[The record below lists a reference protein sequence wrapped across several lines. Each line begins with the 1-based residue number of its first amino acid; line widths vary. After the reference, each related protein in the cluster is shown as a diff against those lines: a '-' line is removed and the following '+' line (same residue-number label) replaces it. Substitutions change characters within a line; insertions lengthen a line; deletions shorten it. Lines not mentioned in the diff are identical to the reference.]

1 MLEQRVCVSPMTNTA
16 FTSRLNAECRLPV
29 SSGKISSMTIV
40 AAKRSETSSGQ
51 KLAALTTELFNL
63 RFSHAT
69 GQLANPMQIQNVR
82 RDIARVKTVIR
93 ERELRS
99 GKEAK

>member
-1 MLEQRVCVSPMTNTA
+1 MKEKVHELRDDELQ
-16 FTSRLNAECRLPV
+16 
-29 SSGKISSMTIV
+29 
-40 AAKRSETSSGQ
+40 Q
-51 KLAALTTELFNL
+51 KLDSLKTELFNL

-69 GQLANPMQIQNVR
+69 GQLANPLQIQIVR

-93 ERELRS
+93 EREIRS

>member
-1 MLEQRVCVSPMTNTA
+1 MKEKVHELRDDE
-16 FTSRLNAECRLPV
+16 LAE
-29 SSGKISSMTIV
+29 
-40 AAKRSETSSGQ
+40 
-51 KLAALTTELFNL
+51 KLASLKTELFNL

-69 GQLANPMQIQNVR
+69 GQLANPMQIQNVK

-93 ERELRS
+93 ERELRA

>member
-1 MLEQRVCVSPMTNTA
+1 MMKEKVHELRDEELQ
-16 FTSRLNAECRLPV
+16 
-29 SSGKISSMTIV
+29 
-40 AAKRSETSSGQ
+40 Q

>member
-1 MLEQRVCVSPMTNTA
+1 MKEKVHELRDDG
-16 FTSRLNAECRLPV
+16 L
-29 SSGKISSMTIV
+29 K
-40 AAKRSETSSGQ
+40 Q
-51 KLAALTTELFNL
+51 KLESLKTELFNL

-93 ERELRS
+93 ERELRAD
-99 GKEAK
+99 KEAK

>member
-1 MLEQRVCVSPMTNTA
+1 MKEKVQELRDDELE
-16 FTSRLNAECRLPV
+16 
-29 SSGKISSMTIV
+29 
-40 AAKRSETSSGQ
+40 Q
-51 KLAALTTELFNL
+51 KLASLKTELFNL

-69 GQLANPMQIQNVR
+69 GQLANPVQIRNVK

-93 ERELRS
+93 ERQLRA